1 MSCKGNWDPS
11 ATTNNTPKLVTWPY
25 TETTPLDKG
34 NQGIPDT
41 HNITHI
47 LPASRVHRKDSLA
60 GGITHILMVRPFI
73 ATTLVDGTRRHPFVE
88 GLMEVHLPLSWK
100 GLTMDKYNG
109 TMDLEKHLDVYV
121 NQVSL
126 YTSDDYVLC
135 WIFPTLLKGPTLS
148 WFTKLPPSSIDSF
161 NTLVAR
167 LNT

>member
-1 MSCKGNWDPS
+1 
-11 ATTNNTPKLVTWPY
+11 
-25 TETTPLDKG
+25 
-34 NQGIPDT
+34 
-41 HNITHI
+41 
-47 LPASRVHRKDSLA
+47 
-60 GGITHILMVRPFI
+60 MVRPFI

-121 NQVSL
+121 NQ
-126 YTSDDYVLC
+126 
-135 WIFPTLLKGPTLS
+135 GPTLS